1 VITLNADEAR
11 AALDLPSVI
20 EALRAMFREGCEA
33 PVRHHHTIAAEGQPA
48 ATMLLMPAW
57 LSGRYLGVKLVN
69 VFPGNGGRG
78 LPAVQGVYLLFS
90 GETGELIATIEGNEL
105 TARRTVAASALA
117 ASYLAREDAAT
128 LLVVGTGRLAH
139 LMPVAHVAVRPIR
152 RVLVWGRDEA
162 KAAALAQEL
171 AAQGFAASQA
181 DDLPAAV
188 AAADI
193 VSCATL
199 SREPLVQGAWLK
211 PGTHLDLVGGFTPE
225 MREADD
231 AAVRRASVFI
241 DTPGA
246 LAEAGDIVVPLATG
260 VLSKEEIRGDLAA
273 LTRGDHPGRTR
284 PDEITF
290 FKSVGAAAEDLA
302 AAILAYVRAGSVAGR
317 PIAHRQEM

>member
-33 PVRHHHTIAAEGQPA
+33 PVRHHHTIAAEGQPP

-90 GETGELIATIEGNEL
+90 GKTGELIATIEGNEL

-117 ASYLAREDAAT
+117 ASYLARDDAET

-139 LMPVAHVAVRPIR
+139 FMPVAHAAVRPIR

-162 KAAALAQEL
+162 KAAALAQDL
-171 AAQGFAASQA
+171 AGQGFAASHTG
-181 DDLPAAV
+181 DLPAAV

-211 PGTHLDLVGGFTPE
+211 PGVHLDLVGGFTPE

-302 AAILAYVRAGSVAGR
+302 AAILAYERAGSVAAR
-317 PIAHRQEM
+317 PIG

>member
-1 VITLNADEAR
+1 MITLNADEAR

-20 EALRAMFREGCEA
+20 EALRAMFRDGCEA
-33 PVRHHHTIAAEGQPA
+33 PVRHHHAIAAEGQPT

-57 LSGRYLGVKLVN
+57 LAGRYLGVKLVN
-69 VFPGNGGRG
+69 VFPGNGARG

-90 GETGELIATIEGNEL
+90 GETGELIASIEGNEL

-139 LMPVAHVAVRPIR
+139 LMPHAHAAVRPVR
-152 RVLVWGRDEA
+152 KVLVWGRDQA
-162 KAAALAQEL
+162 KAAALARDL
-171 AAQGFAASQA
+171 AGQGFAASA
-181 DDLPAAV
+181 AADLPAAV
-188 AAADI
+188 AEADI
-193 VSCATL
+193 VSSVTL
-199 SREPLVQGAWLK
+199 SREPLVRGAWLK
-211 PGTHLDLVGGFTPE
+211 PGAHLDLVGGFTPE

-231 AAVRRASVFI
+231 DALRRASVFI

-246 LAEAGDIVVPLATG
+246 LQEAGDIVVPLTTG
-260 VLSKEEIRGDLAA
+260 VLRKEEIRADLAA
-273 LTRGDHPGRTR
+273 LTRGEHPGRTR

-302 AAILAYVRAGSVAGR
+302 AAMLAYQRARAATAR
-317 PIAHRQEM
+317 PTP